1 MYQILSSDDSN
12 DELIDS
18 NNHIISAIEDHETR
32 ITRLQAHQDQL
43 QHHINEL
50 TGTLVM
56 GIRQSD
62 IFYNAF
68 AISTY
73 ALRLSTHIKEV
84 KLGLYTLLN
93 GNKLHPNLASYTKL
107 VEGVTMLK
115 KIALKSSKKLILD
128 L

>member
-1 MYQILSSDDSN
+1 MSSEDSN

-32 ITRLQAHQDQL
+32 ITRLQAHQEQL
-43 QHHINEL
+43 QHHIKEL
-50 TGTLVM
+50 TGILVM

-84 KLGLYTLLN
+84 
-93 GNKLHPNLASYTKL
+93 
-107 VEGVTMLK
+107 
-115 KIALKSSKKLILD
+115 
-128 L
+128 